1 MPVLSALR
9 YVLVLAL
16 HSMAN
21 RPWTSLPRRLAFP
34 WGRLRKRYM
43 CYRRGVLHWIA
54 VNKVEAKVQKFL
66 LIQGLV
72 EVRGRHRAPTLVKV
86 TA

>member
-1 MPVLSALR
+1 MGGA
-9 YVLVLAL
+9 A
-16 HSMAN
+16 
-21 RPWTSLPRRLAFP
+21 
-34 WGRLRKRYM
+34 KRYGVL
-43 CYRRGVLHWIA
+43 YRGGVLHWIA

-72 EVRGRHRAPTLVKV
+72 EVRGRHRALTLVKV